1 MYPELREERIHG
13 TKEFPFSCY
22 HLHDMPAFFQ
32 IPVHWHPEVEI
43 IYVRSGSLKIIIE
56 GEEYEAAGGS
66 VFFVNP
72 GELHFM
78 GSAIPGVDYHTLL
91 FPLEFISFQTDDLL
105 ETEFLLPLRNHELL
119 LHHNLSHEKS
129 CPDIISLI
137 REILTYLQ
145 YNYTEPL
152 RLETLAEQFHLSEKY
167 LSRYFKQHFHLTLTQ
182 YLMHLRLTHACHLLE
197 STSLPVT
204 EVALQSGFPNV
215 SHFIRCFHRTYQ
227 MSPLQYR
234 KQLPYQ

>member
-43 IYVRSGSLKIIIE
+43 IYVRSGSLNVIIE

-105 ETEFLLPLRNHELL
+105 ETEFLLPLRNHKLL
-119 LHHNLSHEKS
+119 LHHNLSQKKAVLTSFLSSVRS
-129 CPDIISLI
+129 C
-137 REILTYLQ
+137 
-145 YNYTEPL
+145 
-152 RLETLAEQFHLSEKY
+152 LSD
-167 LSRYFKQHFHLTLTQ
+167 SFQIH
-182 YLMHLRLTHACHLLE
+182 
-197 STSLPVT
+197 
-204 EVALQSGFPNV
+204 
-215 SHFIRCFHRTYQ
+215 
-227 MSPLQYR
+227 
-234 KQLPYQ
+234 

>member
-43 IYVRSGSLKIIIE
+43 IYVRSGSLNVIIE

-72 GELHFM
+72 GELHFK

-119 LHHNLSHEKS
+119 LHHIFPTKKAVLTSFLSSVRS
-129 CPDIISLI
+129 C
-137 REILTYLQ
+137 
-145 YNYTEPL
+145 
-152 RLETLAEQFHLSEKY
+152 LSD
-167 LSRYFKQHFHLTLTQ
+167 SFQIH
-182 YLMHLRLTHACHLLE
+182 
-197 STSLPVT
+197 
-204 EVALQSGFPNV
+204 
-215 SHFIRCFHRTYQ
+215 
-227 MSPLQYR
+227 
-234 KQLPYQ
+234 

>member
-43 IYVRSGSLKIIIE
+43 IYVRSGSLNVIIE

-72 GELHFM
+72 GELHFI

-105 ETEFLLPLRNHELL
+105 ETEFLLPCVTMNCFCIIIFPTKKAVLTSF
-119 LHHNLSHEKS
+119 LSSVRS
-129 CPDIISLI
+129 C
-137 REILTYLQ
+137 
-145 YNYTEPL
+145 
-152 RLETLAEQFHLSEKY
+152 LSD
-167 LSRYFKQHFHLTLTQ
+167 SFQIH
-182 YLMHLRLTHACHLLE
+182 
-197 STSLPVT
+197 
-204 EVALQSGFPNV
+204 
-215 SHFIRCFHRTYQ
+215 
-227 MSPLQYR
+227 
-234 KQLPYQ
+234 

>member
-43 IYVRSGSLKIIIE
+43 IYVRSGCLKIIIE

-78 GSAIPGVDYHTLL
+78 GSAIPGVDYHDILVIL
-91 FPLEFISFQTDDLL
+91 FSVTHKLQEVISQ
-105 ETEFLLPLRNHELL
+105 
-119 LHHNLSHEKS
+119 
-129 CPDIISLI
+129 
-137 REILTYLQ
+137 
-145 YNYTEPL
+145 
-152 RLETLAEQFHLSEKY
+152 
-167 LSRYFKQHFHLTLTQ
+167 
-182 YLMHLRLTHACHLLE
+182 
-197 STSLPVT
+197 
-204 EVALQSGFPNV
+204 
-215 SHFIRCFHRTYQ
+215 
-227 MSPLQYR
+227 
-234 KQLPYQ
+234 

>member
-43 IYVRSGSLKIIIE
+43 IYVRSGSLNVIIE

-105 ETEFLLPLRNHELL
+105 ETEFLLPLRNQKCFCIIIFPTKKAVLTSF
-119 LHHNLSHEKS
+119 LSSVRS
-129 CPDIISLI
+129 C
-137 REILTYLQ
+137 
-145 YNYTEPL
+145 
-152 RLETLAEQFHLSEKY
+152 LSD
-167 LSRYFKQHFHLTLTQ
+167 SFQIH
-182 YLMHLRLTHACHLLE
+182 
-197 STSLPVT
+197 
-204 EVALQSGFPNV
+204 
-215 SHFIRCFHRTYQ
+215 
-227 MSPLQYR
+227 
-234 KQLPYQ
+234 